1 MSRVSVKQISAA
13 MQTPERTVKNWIQRP
28 DWPAPSGEV
37 RAEAGGRPALAWT
50 VSELPEFIT
59 IKGKPVAIRGVVQR
73 SLLDRSTLLPVNV
86 VAVPALPAGVAP
98 APVPVVA
105 TDAAKTALTV
115 ADTAENPGGKVVI
128 RGLKRQMVASDKLTD
143 KDRDYRDAALLLCYT
158 LDAARGKSGLSV
170 RRCCQALAERILSG
184 DVLPEL
190 AAAEQATY
198 LKPRQGGQTASGLAS
213 RLSKLYSAF
222 LQGIRTG
229 DPAAFLTPGKR
240 EKIGFNPVWVE
251 SLLKFYCDPHRPSTK
266 QAWKAQV
273 AFLTEQGVDAPS
285 YDTAVKILASLP
297 VTVKNRKR
305 ATGSEWTEINNFT
318 MRDVSMFKSNDF
330 WVCDGHTFKAK
341 VLHPLHG
348 QPFQPEITVVL
359 DWVSRK
365 IVGWSISLSES
376 TVAVSEAFRHAQMT
390 TRARPLIYYTDN
402 GGGQKNKLLDHELH
416 GVLGK
421 QGIAHH
427 TGIPGN
433 PQGRGVIERLW
444 QTTMIPL
451 AQTYA
456 SCTWRGADKN
466 TVRKTLQRMNK
477 KDETKWGTPTWRQ
490 LLDGVANVVERY
502 NFEHAHS
509 ALGGDCPEETYQRCI
524 DPSSIVFGPS
534 DEEIDDLWMPEVA
547 RTPGRG
553 VFDLFGNKYHHPSL
567 VHLLTKGEKV
577 HVRYDIHDASWVKV
591 YRTDGTFICKA
602 TWNGHARE
610 AFPVSLVEHQ
620 RQQRVQR
627 MKRRGQKIIE
637 TAQAEL
643 QETVDA
649 QSLPVIEPEALEFA
663 TLIPM
668 PARDDEV
675 TVELSHQEVC
685 ESMYR
690 EAQQRQ
696 TAAETAAEADDSV
709 GFAALL
715 AGFDQWNEEEDDD
728 EGGVPVKRAGAA

>member
-1 MSRVSVKQISAA
+1 
-13 MQTPERTVKNWIQRP
+13 
-28 DWPAPSGEV
+28 
-37 RAEAGGRPALAWT
+37 

-59 IKGKPVAIRGVVQR
+59 IKGKQVAIRGVVQR

-86 VAVPALPAGVAP
+86 AAVPALPAGVAP

-105 TDAAKTALTV
+105 TDSAKTALTV
-115 ADTAENPGGKVVI
+115 AEVAENQGGKVVI
-128 RGLKRQMVASDKLTD
+128 RGLRRKVVATDKLTD

-198 LKPRQGGQTASGLAS
+198 LKPRQDGQTASSLAS

-222 LQGIRTG
+222 LQGIRSG

-305 ATGSEWTEINNFT
+305 ATGSEWDALLPYTG
-318 MRDVSMFKSNDF
+318 RDVSMFHSNDF

-341 VLHPLHG
+341 VLHPVNG
-348 QPFQPEITVVL
+348 QPFQPELTVVL

-365 IVGWSISLSES
+365 IVGWSVGLSES
-376 TVAVSEAFRHAQMT
+376 MIAVSEAFRHAQMT

-402 GGGQKNKLLDHELH
+402 GGGQTNKVFDHPIH
-416 GVLGK
+416 GTLSK

-444 QTTMIPL
+444 QTTAIPL

-477 KDETKWGTPTWRQ
+477 KDENKWGAPTWKQ
-490 LLDGVANVVERY
+490 FIDDVAEMVRRY
-502 NFEHAHS
+502 NFEHHHS
-509 ALGGDCPEETYQRCI
+509 ALGMVPEQAYQDRI
-524 DPSSIVFGPS
+524 DPGSIVFGPS
-534 DEEIDDLWMPEVA
+534 DQEIDELWMPEVS
-547 RTPGRG
+547 RKPLRG
-553 VFDLFGNKYHHPSL
+553 VIKLFGNAYFNANL
-567 VHLLTKGEKV
+567 VHLLRQGEKV
-577 HVRYDIHDASWVKV
+577 HVRYDMHDARKVKV
-591 YRTDGTFICKA
+591 YRTDGSFICEAGWKA
-602 TWNGHARE
+602 HVRE
-610 AFPVSLVEHQ
+610 AFPVSQME
-620 RQQRVQR
+620 QQREKREQR
-627 MKRRGQKIIE
+627 MVKRGEAII
-637 TAQAEL
+637 AE
-643 QETVDA
+643 A
-649 QSLPVIEPEALEFA
+649 QSERQPIFDALPVIEQETLEFA

-668 PARDDEV
+668 PVRDDE
-675 TVELSHQEVC
+675 VELSHQEVC
-685 ESMYR
+685 EAMFR
-690 EAQQRQ
+690 DAQQRQ
-696 TAAETAAEADDSV
+696 AAAETEEEADDSV